1 MQPQYTSTES
11 HVQLNRHIAVC
22 TQAWR
27 PFKNWRRRLIV
38 LEPDRLTWNR
48 SPTEGSANGQVKP
61 LMLSYFSNGMF
72 LRT

>member
-1 MQPQYTSTES
+1 MQENNTLKAQWLEKLSVS
-11 HVQLNRHIAVC
+11 
-22 TQAWR
+22 AWR
-27 PFKNWRRRLIV
+27 PFKNWRHRLIV